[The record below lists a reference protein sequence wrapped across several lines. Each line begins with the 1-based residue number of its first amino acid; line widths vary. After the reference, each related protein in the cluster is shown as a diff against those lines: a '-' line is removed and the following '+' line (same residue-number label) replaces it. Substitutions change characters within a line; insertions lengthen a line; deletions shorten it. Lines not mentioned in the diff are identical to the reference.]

1 MASIDL
7 IRASNGSGDA
17 VKATVTNARV
27 ISSTTLQIDATTNWP
42 NKFIATVGDVDGT
55 GAFIPAT
62 VTVFNGILSGGNIE
76 ITSFAPGYTDI
87 GNTPGQVVVL
97 KPTTAWANE
106 VADTL
111 AVAHNDNGTL
121 KANSVPST
129 ALATNASWRVI
140 SITDVAGAASK
151 TILWGYRQHV
161 RITLERI
168 VANATHLLYCYLVD
182 GSGSH
187 SAFDGNVLRS
197 RFGLNGSGT
206 MVTDYASSVNAQ
218 VSLPSMTTYQAA
230 SGTLMYTGSDGA
242 NHMLLGTLGSE
253 NASIQTV
260 HGSFWVSGGAVRGI
274 SVETSAGTLNS
285 GRVIIEAL
293 EN

>member
-42 NKFIATVGDVDGT
+42 SKFIATVGDVDGT
-55 GAFIPAT
+55 GAFVPAT
-62 VTVFNGILSGGNIE
+62 VTVFDGILSGSNIE

-111 AVAHNDNGTL
+111 AVAHSDNGSL
-121 KANSVPST
+121 KTDSVPST

-168 VANATHLLYCYLVD
+168 GANATHILYCYLVD

-230 SGTLMYTGSDGA
+230 SGTLMYTGDDGA